1 MVDLKNSDL
10 EKLPPAERVKKL
22 REIEA
27 QKKREL
33 SDELV
38 KKKKELEELEKKTKE
53 ELSSAESLEQETLE
67 EISREEE
74 REALEER
81 VKKFRESKEFV
92 SETGNNRKYEVP
104 QEGRGAGQS
113 LYQSERFAQAQQG
126 IDYLLNAQGVSD
138 ERKIAKERDL
148 YQSVRDL
155 AAEARAGA
163 IDESYAA
170 AKLQE
175 QVQHL
180 RERTG
185 EDAFGYVAR
194 IENVLNSIIDY
205 RQEDERRKHR

>member
-1 MVDLKNSDL
+1 MVDLKSSDL
-10 EKLPPAERVKKL
+10 DKLPPAERVKKL

-27 QKKREL
+27 QKKKEL
-33 SDELV
+33 SEELV
-38 KKKKELEELEKKTKE
+38 KKKKELDALEKKTKE
-53 ELSSAESLEQETLE
+53 ELSSAEAMEGEALE

-81 VKKFRESKEFV
+81 VKRFRQSKEFV
-92 SETGNNRKYEVP
+92 SEPGTNRKYEIP
-104 QEGRGAGQS
+104 QEGQGGGQS

-126 IDYLLNAQGVSD
+126 IDYLLNAQNVSD
-138 ERKIAKERDL
+138 ERKVAKERDL

-180 RERTG
+180 RERG
-185 EDAFGYVAR
+185 EDSFGYVAR